1 MRKLFVMAALL
12 LSVVGAMAQDDKPS
26 VLVEKFTNKST
37 ANSSVCNAVQQAI
50 VSGLVGTGRL
60 TVVDAGTMADLPT
73 VKNDRLLFLNDN
85 GIQWMVEGI
94 LNSVSSAHKS
104 STISG
109 KTTYYY
115 EGDVNYTL
123 TLINTETGVTAIS
136 ETYIE
141 SATGDSS
148 DEAIMRAANDAKGRM
163 NRFVQENFKVEATIK
178 ALDEVDNKKGAKSC
192 YSSIGSDKGIENGQI
207 FEVFSQIEIA
217 GEKVDKKIGEVKVQ
231 EVMSGTMSRC
241 TVKNGG
247 PAIKSAFENQQK
259 ITVRSRP
266 KKESVLG
273 GLGGLLKI

>member
-104 STISG
+104 STFSG

-141 SATGDSS
+141 SSTGDSS

-192 YSSIGSDKGIENGQI
+192 YISIGSDKGIEAGQI

-231 EVMSGTMSRC
+231 EVMSGTLSRC
-241 TVKNGG
+241 SVKNGG

-273 GLGGLLKI
+273 GLGGLLKF

>member
-141 SATGDSS
+141 SSTGDSS

-192 YSSIGSDKGIENGQI
+192 YISIGSDKGIEAGQI

-231 EVMSGTMSRC
+231 EVMSGTLSRC
-241 TVKNGG
+241 SVKNGG

-273 GLGGLLKI
+273 GLGCLLKF

>member
-1 MRKLFVMAALL
+1 MRKLLVMAALL

-37 ANSSVCNAVQQAI
+37 GNNSVCNAVQQAI

-60 TVVDAGTMADLPT
+60 TVVDAGTMTDLPT

-85 GIQWMVEGI
+85 GIQWMVEGS

-123 TLINTETGVTAIS
+123 TLINTETGVTSIS

-148 DEAIMRAANDAKGRM
+148 DEAIMRAANEAKDRM

-192 YSSIGSDKGIENGQI
+192 YISIGSDKGIENGQI
-207 FEVFSQIEIA
+207 FEVFAQIEIA

-231 EVMSGTMSRC
+231 EVMSGTLSRC

-273 GLGGLLKI
+273 GLGGLLKL

>member
-141 SATGDSS
+141 SSTGDSS

-192 YSSIGSDKGIENGQI
+192 YISIGSDKGIEAGQI

-231 EVMSGTMSRC
+231 EVMSGTLSRC
-241 TVKNGG
+241 SVKNGG